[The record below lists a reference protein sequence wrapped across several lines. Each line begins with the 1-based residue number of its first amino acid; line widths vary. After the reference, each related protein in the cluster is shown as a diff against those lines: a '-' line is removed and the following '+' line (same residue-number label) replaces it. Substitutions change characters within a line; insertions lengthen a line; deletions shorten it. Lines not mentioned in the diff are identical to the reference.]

1 MSYYHGTLSAL
12 KSLHALRDPYTRGH
26 QDRVGILGETIALEM
41 GLDVDMAILIRQSG
55 EVHDIGKVAVPSD
68 ILNAPRRLN
77 NEELTVMAAHP
88 ENGAEV
94 LRTAKLPWPIPE
106 VAMQHHE
113 RLDGSGYPLHLPA
126 EKIILP
132 ARIIA
137 VADVVE
143 AMSNHRPYRSGLGI
157 EAALSEVKSG
167 AGSLYDT
174 KVVEATL
181 VAFERGFAFQVTLGQ
196 LHP

>member
-1 MSYYHGTLSAL
+1 
-12 KSLHALRDPYTRGH
+12 
-26 QDRVGILGETIALEM
+26 M
-41 GLDVDMAILIRQSG
+41 GLDIDMAILIRQSG
-55 EVHDIGKVAVPSD
+55 EVHDLGKVAVPSD
-68 ILNAPRRLN
+68 ILTAPRRLN
-77 NEELTVMAAHP
+77 RGESIIMAAHP

-137 VADVVE
+137 VADTVE
-143 AMSNHRPYRSGLGI
+143 SMSNHRPYRVGLGHDV
-157 EAALSEVKSG
+157 ALDEVKSG
-167 AGSLYDT
+167 AGSIYDAR
-174 KVVEATL
+174 VVEATL
-181 VAFERGFAFQVTLGQ
+181 AVFERGFVFEMSFA
-196 LHP
+196 